1 MENRACPLSGYKE
14 KSYNGNES
22 IGIKEVRRIKMIRLE
37 WLFLMQL
44 IMGGLMIVF
53 LRKQMQ
59 MKRQLDEMT
68 REVTNYISY
77 ITEDVIEESQESVKE
92 DRRIRENYGEK
103 DKKNEIEDAQNRLIQ
118 AVLGE
123 YFP

>member
-1 MENRACPLSGYKE
+1 
-14 KSYNGNES
+14 
-22 IGIKEVRRIKMIRLE
+22 MIRLE

-44 IMGGLMIVF
+44 GMGGLMIIF
-53 LRKQMQ
+53 LQKQMQ

-68 REVTNYISY
+68 REVENYITY
-77 ITEDVIEESQESVKE
+77 ITEDIIEESQESVKE
-92 DRRIRENYGEK
+92 DKQIKEK
-103 DKKNEIEDAQNRLIQ
+103 DRKNNTKKDIEDAQNRLIQ